1 MAYTLRIKPAV
12 SQTLLYDLCGS
23 TLGLIFDLSVP
34 STSVIIEPILNITSL
49 AVGGQ
54 CPGVLAIRS
63 SVDRGFT
70 CGIGEVLNADK
81 EGQIPNCCKSLS
93 LFLKNYY
100 HLSSKLNIKN

>member
-93 LFLKNYY
+93 LFFKNYY
-100 HLSSKLNIKN
+100 LSSKLNIKN

>member
-1 MAYTLRIKPAV
+1 MNIFLQIIMAYTLRIKPAV

-34 STSVIIEPILNITSL
+34 STSVVIEPILNITSQ

-54 CPGVLAIRS
+54 CPGILAIRS

-81 EGQIPNCCKSLS
+81 EGQIPNCCM
-93 LFLKNYY
+93 Y
-100 HLSSKLNIKN
+100 

>member
-1 MAYTLRIKPAV
+1 MRIKPAV

-34 STSVIIEPILNITSL
+34 STSIIIEPILNITSQ

-63 SVDRGFT
+63 TVDRGFT
-70 CGIGEVLNADK
+70 CGIGEVLNANK
-81 EGQIPNCCKSLS
+81 EGQIPNCCM
-93 LFLKNYY
+93 
-100 HLSSKLNIKN
+100 